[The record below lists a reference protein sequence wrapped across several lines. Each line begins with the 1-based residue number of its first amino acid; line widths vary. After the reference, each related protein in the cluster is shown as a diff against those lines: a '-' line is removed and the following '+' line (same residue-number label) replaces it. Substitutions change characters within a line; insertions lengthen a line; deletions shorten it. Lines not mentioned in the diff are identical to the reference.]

1 MLIGFREDE
10 RQLLRHVVASIQMAR
25 PHSTAKKEK
34 PGKRYTQVIKRRRRG
49 RAFSPE
55 LATTLQQVLTIL
67 GRLCPDLRKWLALNL
82 AILTVAMLQLWR
94 GARSGN
100 GYLTLCA
107 LSRAMPLE
115 ESEKARSKRLYR
127 LLRNKFLDSTEMTPL
142 LVLLALGPN
151 AKGWVPVVVD
161 QTTIRGTPTLMAG
174 VRVSNRVLPVAF
186 YCFEYDK
193 LRKSQNAAEEAL
205 LTLIAASL
213 PIECKPLYVMDR
225 GYARVSLLLMLRR
238 LGIPYLIR
246 SRKNTMVRI
255 GKKRMPMGHV
265 RHRKGRPVRYS
276 HVAYHDKK
284 QESIDLVVFHDPTF
298 KEPWYLLIPPGTEIK
313 FPTKEAVSLYRQ
325 RMHVE
330 LTFRDW
336 KTHLGVRGL
345 RLEVDIAPRLGRLL
359 LILTVAY
366 ILTVL
371 LGSGPAA
378 HRVRADCEVLR
389 CSPRHGTRRRLSALS
404 VGILLISLTRFTALA
419 QRTLLNLVQA
429 LGAGTP
435 ASRIAVSPP

>member
-1 MLIGFREDE
+1 MLE
-10 RQLLRHVVASIQMAR
+10 
-25 PHSTAKKEK
+25 
-34 PGKRYTQVIKRRRRG
+34 
-49 RAFSPE
+49 
-55 LATTLQQVLTIL
+55 QVLAIL

-127 LLRNKFLDSTEMTPL
+127 LLRNKYLDGTEMTPL
-142 LVLLALGPN
+142 LVMLALGPN
-151 AKGWVPVVVD
+151 PTGWVPIVVD

-174 VRVSNRVLPVAF
+174 IRVSNRVLPVAF

-225 GYARVSLLLMLRR
+225 GYARVSLLKILRD
-238 LGIPYLIR
+238 LNIPFLIR
-246 SRKNTMVRI
+246 GRKNTMVRI
-255 GKKRMPMGHV
+255 SEKRMLLGRV
-265 RHRKGRPVRYS
+265 RHRKGKPVRYNQI
-276 HVAYHDKK
+276 AYHDEK
-284 QESIDLVVFHDPTF
+284 QESIDLVIFHDPTF
-298 KEPWYLLIPPGTEIK
+298 KEPWYLLIPPGTETT
-313 FPTKEAVSLYRQ
+313 FPTDEVINLYRQ
-325 RMHVE
+325 RMHIE

-345 RLEVDIAPRLGRLL
+345 RLEIDIAPRLGRLL

-366 ILTVL
+366 VLAVL

-378 HRVRADCEVLR
+378 GRVRADCEVLR

-404 VGILLISLTRFTALA
+404 IGILLISLTRFAELA
-419 QRTLLNLVQA
+419 QQTLLNLFRS
-429 LGAGTP
+429 LGAGVP
-435 ASRIAVSPP
+435 ASQLAVSPP

>member
-1 MLIGFREDE
+1 MARQRQSRNQKKLPGRG
-10 RQLLRHVVASIQMAR
+10 RAQLLR
-25 PHSTAKKEK
+25 
-34 PGKRYTQVIKRRRRG
+34 RRRRG

-55 LATTLQQVLTIL
+55 LATTLGRVLTIL
-67 GRLCPDLRKWLALNL
+67 RRLCPDLRKWLALNL

-107 LSRAMPLE
+107 LSRCMPLE

-127 LLRNKFLDSTEMTPL
+127 LLRNKFLDGTEMTPL

-151 AKGWVPVVVD
+151 PKGWVPIVVD
-161 QTTIRGTPTLMAG
+161 QTTIRGIPTLMAG
-174 VRVSNRVLPVAF
+174 VRVANRVLPVAF
-186 YCFEYDK
+186 FCFEYDK

-225 GYARVSLLLMLRR
+225 GYARVSLLIMLRR

-246 SRKNTMVRI
+246 GRKNAMVRV
-255 GKKRMPMGHV
+255 GQTRMLLARV
-265 RHRKGRPVRYS
+265 RHRKGKPVRYS
-276 HVAYHDKK
+276 RVAYHDKK
-284 QESIDLVVFHDPTF
+284 QEPIDLVVFHNPTF
-298 KEPWYLLIPPGTEIK
+298 KEPWYLLIPPGTETN
-313 FPTKEAVSLYRQ
+313 FPTAEVVNLYRQ
-325 RMHVE
+325 RMHIE

-336 KTHLGVRGL
+336 KTHLGVRKL
-345 RLEVDIAPRLGRLL
+345 KLEVDVAPRLGRLL

-378 HRVRADCEVLR
+378 RPVRADCEVLR

-404 VGILLISLTRFTALA
+404 VGILLISLTRFASLA
-419 QRTLLNLVQA
+419 QQALLSLLRA
-429 LGAGTP
+429 LGAGKP
-435 ASRIAVSPP
+435 ASWLAVSPP

>member
-1 MLIGFREDE
+1 MLE
-10 RQLLRHVVASIQMAR
+10 
-25 PHSTAKKEK
+25 
-34 PGKRYTQVIKRRRRG
+34 
-49 RAFSPE
+49 
-55 LATTLQQVLTIL
+55 QVLAIL
-67 GRLCPDLRKWLALNL
+67 GRLCPDLRKWLALNV

-107 LSRAMPLE
+107 LSRTMPLE

-127 LLRNKFLDSTEMTPL
+127 LLRNKYLDGTEMTPL
-142 LVLLALGPN
+142 LVLLALGPH
-151 AKGWVPVVVD
+151 AKGWVPIVVD

-174 VRVSNRVLPVAF
+174 VRVSNRILPVAF

-205 LTLIAASL
+205 LRLIAASL
-213 PIECKPLYVMDR
+213 PMECKPLYVMDR
-225 GYARVSLLLMLRR
+225 GYARVSLLQVLRD
-238 LGIPYLIR
+238 LHIPFLIR
-246 SRKNTMVRI
+246 GRKNTMVRI
-255 GKKRMPMGHV
+255 GRKPMLLGRV
-265 RHRKGRPVRYS
+265 PHRKGKPVRYN
-276 HVAYHDKK
+276 HVAYHDQK
-284 QESIDLVVFHDPTF
+284 QEWVDLVVFHDPTF
-298 KEPWYLLIPPGTEIK
+298 QEPWYLLIPPGSQNTL
-313 FPTKEAVSLYRQ
+313 PTDEVISLYRQ
-325 RMHVE
+325 RMHIE

-336 KTHLGVRGL
+336 KTHLGIRGL

-378 HRVRADCEVLR
+378 SRVRADCEVLR

-404 VGILLISLTRFTALA
+404 VGILLISLTRFAELA
-419 QRTLLNLVQA
+419 QQTLLNLLRA
-429 LGAGTP
+429 LGAGTS
-435 ASRIAVSPP
+435 ALQLAVSPP

>member
-1 MLIGFREDE
+1 MARLKSNKKKSRGKRCSQ
-10 RQLLRHVVASIQMAR
+10 RLRH
-25 PHSTAKKEK
+25 
-34 PGKRYTQVIKRRRRG
+34 RRRG

-55 LATTLQQVLTIL
+55 LATMLVQVLTIL

-127 LLRNKFLDSTEMTPL
+127 LLRNKYLDGTEMTPL

-151 AKGWVPVVVD
+151 PKGWVPIVVD
-161 QTTIRGTPTLMAG
+161 QTTIRGIPTLMAG

-213 PIECKPLYVMDR
+213 PIACKPLYVMDR
-225 GYARVSLLLMLRR
+225 GYARVSLLTI
-238 LGIPYLIR
+238 LGNLNIPFLVR
-246 SRKNTMVRI
+246 GRKNTMVRF
-255 GKKRMPMGHV
+255 GEKRMLLGRV
-265 RHRKGRPVRYS
+265 RHRKGKPVRYS
-276 HVAYHDKK
+276 QVAYQDKK

-298 KEPWYLLIPPGTEIK
+298 KEPWYLLIPPGSEAN
-313 FPTKEAVSLYRQ
+313 FPTDEVINLYRQ
-325 RMHVE
+325 RMHIE

-345 RLEVDIAPRLGRLL
+345 RLEIDIAPRLGRLL

-366 ILTVL
+366 VLTVL

-378 HRVRADCEVLR
+378 GRVRADCEVLR

-404 VGILLISLTRFTALA
+404 VGILLISLTRFAALA
-419 QRTLLNLVQA
+419 QQTLLNLLRA

-435 ASRIAVSPP
+435 ASRLAISPP

>member
-1 MLIGFREDE
+1 MLE
-10 RQLLRHVVASIQMAR
+10 
-25 PHSTAKKEK
+25 
-34 PGKRYTQVIKRRRRG
+34 
-49 RAFSPE
+49 
-55 LATTLQQVLTIL
+55 QVLEML

-107 LSRAMPLE
+107 LSRTMPLE
-115 ESEKARSKRLYR
+115 ESEKSRSKRLYR
-127 LLRNKFLDSTEMTPL
+127 LLRNKYLDGTEMTPL
-142 LVLLALGPN
+142 LVLLALGPDP
-151 AKGWVPVVVD
+151 KGWVPIVVD

-174 VRVSNRVLPVAF
+174 IRVSNRVLPVAF

-193 LRKSQNAAEEAL
+193 LRNSQNAAEEAL
-205 LTLIAASL
+205 LRLIAASL

-225 GYARVSLLLMLRR
+225 GYARVSLLQILRS
-238 LGIPYLIR
+238 LNIPFLIR
-246 SRKNTMVRI
+246 GRKNAMVRI
-255 GKKRMPMGHV
+255 GKKRLRLGRVP
-265 RHRKGRPVRYS
+265 HRKGKPVRYS
-276 HVAYHDKK
+276 QVAYHDEK

-298 KEPWYLLIPPGTEIK
+298 KEPWYLLIPPGTESI
-313 FPTKEAVSLYRQ
+313 FPTDEVIHLYRQ
-325 RMHVE
+325 RMHIE

-345 RLEVDIAPRLGRLL
+345 RLEVDIAPRLGKLL

-378 HRVRADCEVLR
+378 GRVRADCEVLR

-404 VGILLISLTRFTALA
+404 IGILLISLTRFAELA
-419 QRTLLNLVQA
+419 QQTLLNL
-429 LGAGTP
+429 LGSFGAGIA
-435 ASRIAVSPP
+435 ASRLAVSPP